1 MLWNR
6 EKIKCQNEICIK
18 TYSVTRINAKLTQ
31 DLHVSIKNKA
41 RALPKRDS
49 FIIHSEESLTMTHRL
64 KVIKGKIINLN
75 ALKTFY
81 WVTK

>member
-18 TYSVTRINAKLTQ
+18 SYSVTRINAKWTQ
-31 DLHVSIKNKA
+31 DLHASIKNKA

>member
-1 MLWNR
+1 M
-6 EKIKCQNEICIK
+6 
-18 TYSVTRINAKLTQ
+18 RINAKWTQ
-31 DLHVSIKNKA
+31 DLHASIKNKA
-41 RALPKRDS
+41 RALLKRDS

-81 WVTK
+81 